1 MSTTTTRLFTAEELF
16 YLPEDDRRYELI
28 EGVLTKM
35 PPTGFEHGDVT
46 MNVAFLLK
54 KHVTAH
60 RLGKV
65 LAAEVG
71 FKLSSD
77 PDTVLAPD
85 VSFIRQEELDRLG
98 PTKKFWPG
106 APDLAVEVMS
116 PGDTARAMQEKAR
129 LWLAHGARM
138 VWVVGPT
145 RRAVS
150 VYKPGMEAAVLKE
163 GDALDGHEVVPGFCC
178 AVAEIFG

>member
-1 MSTTTTRLFTAEELF
+1 MSTTTTRLFTADELF
-16 YLPEDDRRYELI
+16 RLPENDRRYELI

-71 FKLSSD
+71 FKLASD

-85 VSFIRQEELDRLG
+85 VSFIRQEEIDRLG

-116 PGDTARAMQEKAR
+116 PGDTVRAMQEKAR
-129 LWLAHGARM
+129 LWLAHGARL
-138 VWVVGPT
+138 VWVVNPA
-145 RRAVS
+145 RRTVS
-150 VYKPGMEAAVLKE
+150 VHKPGAEAALLKE
-163 GDALDGHEVVPGFCC
+163 GDALEGQGVVQGFRCR
-178 AVAEIFG
+178 VSEIFG

>member
-16 YLPEDDRRYELI
+16 ELPEHDRRYELI

-35 PPTGFEHGDVT
+35 SPTGFEHGDVAQT
-46 MNVAFLLK
+46 LGALLWQ
-54 KHVTAH
+54 HVRANK
-60 RLGKV
+60 LGKV
-65 LAAEVG
+65 LAAETG
-71 FKLSSD
+71 FKLASD

-85 VSFIRQEELDRLG
+85 VSFVRQAELDRLG

-116 PGDTARAMQEKAR
+116 PGDTARATQEKAK
-129 LWLAHGARM
+129 LWLSLGARM
-138 VWVVGPT
+138 VWVVNPS

-150 VYKPGMEAAVLKE
+150 VHRPGAEVSALGE
-163 GDALDGHEVVPGFCC
+163 GDALEGMEVVPGFRCE
-178 AVAEIFG
+178 VSEIFG